1 MKKII
6 YFFYRLLGKE
16 LSKEQQQHEEWMADV
31 KYHLYPENRVTL
43 EDFLKEHGKK
53 LWFRRSLKRVPHDA
67 YLVCIYRNPYDVSL
81 NLQAGIMNRE
91 AGYKR
96 FLQSMNKK
104 EGWYFVPSW
113 MIPKNSNMF
122 R

>member
-1 MKKII
+1 M
-6 YFFYRLLGKE
+6 LLGKE

-31 KYHLYPENRVTL
+31 KYHLYPENGVSII
-43 EDFLKEHGKK
+43 DFLKEHGEK

-67 YLVCIYRNPYDVSL
+67 YLVCLYRNTHGVSL
-81 NLQAGIMNRE
+81 ELQAGIMYKP
-91 AGYKR
+91 AQYKR

-104 EGWYFVPSW
+104 EGWFFVPTWRLS
-113 MIPKNSNMF
+113 KNSNMF